1 MNRLLPFPLYVTTF
15 ADVVWITTPDSL
27 PSPSDRKTL
36 EPGYQLPLQAP
47 TILQPARSPTLLEE
61 HLLTLRIAAYGLCP
75 KNPPFR
81 SSTWR
86 SQARES
92 GLDNQRTHSLGE
104 LKGQFCLLR

>member
-1 MNRLLPFPLYVTTF
+1 VM
-15 ADVVWITTPDSL
+15 WITTPDSL
-27 PSPSDRKTL
+27 PSPLDRKTL
-36 EPGYQLPLQAP
+36 EPSYQRPLQAP
-47 TILQPARSPTLLEE
+47 TILQPARSPTLMEA

-81 SSTWR
+81 PSTWR

-92 GLDNQRTHSLGE
+92 GLDDQRTYPMGE